1 MSANSQ
7 PEDGPSLGACL
18 LGLRGTVSLS
28 NIARGT
34 TLYMPGDPADRVF
47 VLTGGRVKIS
57 VEGSGGKHCLFHVV
71 EAGEVF
77 GEETL
82 MGEETRPASA
92 EVIEKAS
99 VTMALKVDIDRLAT
113 EQPDFWKLFAALL
126 AGRLQNLRQHLQWV
140 TFLEVEQRIARLILQ
155 WERGARSE
163 HEQASAEL
171 QLSQRDLAGL
181 VGATRETTSGALN
194 RLQRA
199 GCIEL
204 RRRRIIVKSVESLLA
219 RSGNL
224 PGATLS
230 ASTQRPG

>member
-1 MSANSQ
+1 MTPNSL
-7 PEDGPSLGACL
+7 PPNGPSLGARL
-18 LGLRGTVSLS
+18 AGLRGAVSLG
-28 NIARGT
+28 NLARGT
-34 TLYMPGDPADRVF
+34 TLYLPGDSADRVF
-47 VLTGGRVKIS
+47 VLNSGRVKIS
-57 VEGSGGKHCLFHVV
+57 IEGTGGKHCLFHVV

-99 VTMALKVDIDRLAT
+99 VTMTLKSDVDQLAA
-113 EQPDFWKLFAALL
+113 EQPDFWELFATVL
-126 AGRLQNLRQHLQWV
+126 ARRLQNLRQHLQWV

-155 WERGARSE
+155 WEGGAHAE
-163 HEQASAEL
+163 PDLPPAEL

-204 RRRRIIVKSVESLLA
+204 KRRRIIVKSVEALSA
-219 RSGNL
+219 HAGNL
-224 PGATLS
+224 PGAALN
-230 ASTQRPG
+230 ANAFQPD